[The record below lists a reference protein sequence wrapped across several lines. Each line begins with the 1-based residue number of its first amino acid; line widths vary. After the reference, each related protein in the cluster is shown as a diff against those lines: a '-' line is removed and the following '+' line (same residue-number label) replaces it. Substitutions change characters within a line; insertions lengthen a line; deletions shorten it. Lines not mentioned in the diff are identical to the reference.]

1 MVGQQSLDLLIGVRI
16 PVSQPVTVISSRWSE
31 RTSGRCFLTTDHR
44 LLTTAHMEGWHET
57 EVRVRYAETDQ
68 MGIAHH
74 SNYLIWF
81 EAGRS
86 DFCRDRGFSYKDME
100 EREGALLVV
109 AESYV
114 RYKSPA
120 FYEDVL
126 LVRVRI
132 GEIRSRS
139 LRFVY
144 EIVRRSDEALIA
156 EGETLHL
163 VTDEQKKVR
172 TLPEAYRDLLLKDSQ
187 ARANAFPA
195 NQAPS

>member
-1 MVGQQSLDLLIGVRI
+1 MD
-16 PVSQPVTVISSRWSE
+16 
-31 RTSGRCFLTTDHR
+31 
-44 LLTTAHMEGWHET
+44 GWHET
-57 EVRVRYAETDQ
+57 EIRVRYAETDK
-68 MGIAHH
+68 MGIVHH

-86 DFCRDRGFSYKDME
+86 DLCRARGFSYKEME
-100 EREGALLVV
+100 ERDDALMVV

-126 LVRVRI
+126 TVRTQVA
-132 GEIRSRS
+132 EVRSRS
-139 LRFVY
+139 IRFIY
-144 EIVRRSDEALIA
+144 EIVRDSDQTLLA

-163 VTDEQKKVR
+163 VTDANKKVK
-172 TLPEAYRDLLLKDSQ
+172 LIPDAYKERLL
-187 ARANAFPA
+187 AETGETAEAFPA

>member
-1 MVGQQSLDLLIGVRI
+1 
-16 PVSQPVTVISSRWSE
+16 
-31 RTSGRCFLTTDHR
+31 
-44 LLTTAHMEGWHET
+44 MEGWHET
-57 EVRVRYAETDQ
+57 EIRVRYAETDK
-68 MGIAHH
+68 MGIVHH

-86 DFCRDRGFSYKDME
+86 EFCRSRGFSYKEME
-100 EREGALLVV
+100 EQDNALMVV

-126 LVRVRI
+126 TVRTQVA
-132 GEIRSRS
+132 EVRSRS
-139 LRFVY
+139 IRFIY
-144 EIVRRSDEALIA
+144 EIVRESDGTLLA

-163 VTDEQKKVR
+163 VTDENKKVKQI
-172 TLPEAYRDLLLKDSQ
+172 PDVYRERLLVAIDLEEVHDT
-187 ARANAFPA
+187 FPP